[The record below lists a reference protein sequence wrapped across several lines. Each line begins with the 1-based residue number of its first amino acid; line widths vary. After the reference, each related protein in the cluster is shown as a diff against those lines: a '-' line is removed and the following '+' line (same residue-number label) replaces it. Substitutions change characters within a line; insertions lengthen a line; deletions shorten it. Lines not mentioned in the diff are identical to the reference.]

1 VGEGGSEIMK
11 IKYLSKQDMII
22 LLEMIHESLACVS
35 EDEIRTVMSRLSAV
49 IPYQAAL
56 SCISKI
62 GAKGAVESMQVVN
75 VDYPAEYLVE
85 LGKRGLVAKDPI
97 VIENFKSFK
106 LQYWADTFKRQGAF
120 SDDMHEIGA
129 LAEDFGFHKVRSGCG
144 YGHGVSN
151 LKRTEGS
158 FFCYQGM
165 ERSSRTEEILELVIP
180 HFHEALRRV
189 TNISKNGSPLTS
201 KETEIIKWVKQ
212 GKTTWDISTI
222 LGISERTVKFHVAN
236 ILQKLDATTRA
247 HAVAIALERKLIDIE

>member
-1 VGEGGSEIMK
+1 M
-11 IKYLSKQDMII
+11 I
-22 LLEMIHESLACVS
+22 LLLELIHESLSCVS
-35 EDEIRTVMSRLSAV
+35 EDEIRNVMSKLSAL
-49 IPYQAAL
+49 IPYQAAA
-56 SCISKI
+56 SFITKISGN
-62 GAKGAVESMQVVN
+62 GAMEAMRVVN

-106 LQYWADTFKRQGAF
+106 LQYWADTMKRLPSLTDANYEVL
-120 SDDMHEIGA
+120 S
-129 LAEDFGFHKVRSGCG
+129 LAEDFGFHKVRAGCG

-180 HFHEALRRV
+180 HFHEALRRIG
-189 TNISKNGSPLTS
+189 NISKNGVPLTS
-201 KETEIIKWVKQ
+201 KETEILKWIKQ

-236 ILQKLDATTRA
+236 ILQKLDAVTRA

>member
-1 VGEGGSEIMK
+1 MK
-11 IKYLSKQDMII
+11 IKYLSKQDMIL
-22 LLEMIHESLACVS
+22 LLELIHESLACGS
-35 EDEIRTVMSRLSAV
+35 ADEIRNVMSKLGAL

-56 SCISKI
+56 SCISKL
-62 GAKGAVESMQVVN
+62 GANGTIESMQVVN
-75 VDYPAEYLVE
+75 VDYPAKYVVE

-106 LQYWADTFKRQGAF
+106 LQYWADTFKQQADF
-120 SDDMHEIGA
+120 SDVMNEIGS
-129 LAEDFGFHKVRSGCG
+129 LAEDFGFHKVRAGCG

-158 FFCYQGM
+158 FFCYQGL

-189 TNISKNGSPLTS
+189 SSSSKNGPSLTS
-201 KETEIIKWVKQ
+201 KETEILKWVKQ

-222 LGISERTVKFHVAN
+222 LMISERTVKFHVAN
-236 ILQKLDATTRA
+236 ILQKLDAATRA

>member
-1 VGEGGSEIMK
+1 MK
-11 IKYLSKQDMII
+11 IKYLSKHDMII
-22 LLEMIHESLACVS
+22 LLEMIHDSLACCS
-35 EDEIRTVMSRLSAV
+35 EDEIRNVMSRLNTL
-49 IPYQAAL
+49 IPHQASL
-56 SCISKI
+56 SCISEI
-62 GAKGAVESMQVVN
+62 NGKGAIESMQVVN

-85 LGKRGLVAKDPI
+85 LGKRGLVVKDPI

-106 LQYWADTFKRQGAF
+106 LQYWADTFKRQGEF
-120 SDDMHEIGA
+120 SDVMNEIGS
-129 LAEDFGFHKVRSGCG
+129 LAEDFGFHKVRAGCG

-165 ERSSRTEEILELVIP
+165 ERSTRTEEILELVIP

-189 TNISKNGSPLTS
+189 SSSSKNGSSLTS
-201 KETEIIKWVKQ
+201 KETEILKWIKQ

-247 HAVAIALERKLIDIE
+247 HAVAIALEQKLIDIE